1 MPATRPCIVILF
13 CLFVSM
19 HRVPRPIA
27 LMPAWSSIV
36 FPVHSAFVSFGLL
49 FHLCF
54 GHLPLFHALLYICP
68 SLKLILLRPACSDR
82 ESRSQIIS
90 EHLIP
95 HIIRCHFFS
104 SRLGNHEGPAERD
117 DRSWR
122 QRPTRRSTL
131 PARGRGRRAKRR
143 RPRRTPRLQSNQRRR
158 LRASVHRRPPVL
170 ALELMLP
177 REMELARDHRLLK
190 FRRCRTPRVKR
201 LSTIVRST
209 SLSSRAANGS
219 TLRR

>member
-131 PARGRGRRAKRR
+131 PARGRTAKRR
-143 RPRRTPRLQSNQRRR
+143 RPRRKKRLQSNQRRD
-158 LRASVHRRPPVL
+158 LRVSSSPRQRRCLPVL
-170 ALELMLP
+170 ALELMPP
-177 REMELARDHRLLK
+177 REVQLARDQRLLGVN
-190 FRRCRTPRVKR
+190 RGRTPRVQRQR

-209 SLSSRAANGS
+209 SLSCRAA
-219 TLRR
+219 